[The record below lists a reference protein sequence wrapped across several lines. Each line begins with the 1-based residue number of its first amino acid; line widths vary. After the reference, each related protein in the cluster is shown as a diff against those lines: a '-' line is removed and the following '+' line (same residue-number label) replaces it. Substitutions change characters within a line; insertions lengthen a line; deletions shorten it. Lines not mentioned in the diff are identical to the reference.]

1 MAKGQEFD
9 FSKYDKRH
17 LRNIARMAGE
27 IEGFFSEL
35 NQKAVNAVINFG
47 VKADNDDFDFF
58 FGDFPAVNKIVGDA
72 LNEFREEFSSL
83 IERGNEQAWLLSNE
97 KNAELVKS
105 LQKRAGWSD
114 EMVANLQKPNVDALQ
129 AFQERKVNGMNLS
142 QRVWNLTQQHKESL
156 ELAIECGLADGTNPQ
171 KLSRVVR
178 KYLNEPNKLF
188 RRVRD
193 KKTGQLRLSKA
204 AAAYHPGRGVY
215 RSSYKNAIRM
225 SGTETNMAYR
235 TADFDKW
242 KKIDFVIGVEVRL
255 SPTNHTLN
263 GVPFFD
269 VCDQLAGT
277 YPKDFKFVGWHPNC
291 RCFAIPKLPSREE
304 MRRRRMA
311 VIDGG
316 EKYEFRQVTEMPE
329 NFTSWIATNTDRIMR
344 AKNPPYFIKDNFVGG
359 DIAKGYRWLD
369 AAEKREWR
377 EIGEESKTLT
387 TLEKAA
393 IRHAARTEEEIARIR
408 RMAANRQAVIAS
420 GDSYNLAFIRSHAP
434 EFGVSTEALERAY
447 INGNLTTKAGLAGFK
462 EKLDKALDI
471 WGDREMYWSE
481 NIFDINGLKN
491 MVSKMSGARA
501 NALYKEMETALGD
514 SLKRTF
520 KDEADLKAI
529 IARYEAKVNELA
541 KHRKD
546 VQKAWDERRKA
557 REAATPR
564 KLTELETKNA
574 KFTTPSKNKKEAI
587 ERFKSLFPDINIE
600 FDSFKNEQA
609 PIIDDI
615 RESLVYH
622 ASRFPKIM
630 DNINFMGSIKD
641 QYERIVAGRL
651 KDLRALLGS
660 RYTDEQLLRVVKRE
674 YGVKTRSP
682 RANARTYA
690 YSDSY
695 YSEYKANGIAW
706 NGSRS
711 YKDTIEG
718 VKRDVGIKW
727 HPVGC
732 ERPRSII
739 DHELG
744 HKMDELLGL
753 SNDLQ
758 FLDMYRDI
766 CKNGNQFVIDNLSEY
781 AVKGKV
787 PIAEFIAEAWS
798 EFLCNPNPRD
808 IAKRVGNYILDL
820 YARKYPL
827 K

>member
-114 EMVANLQKPNVDALQ
+114 EMVSNLQKPNVDALQ

-156 ELAIECGLADGTNPQ
+156 ELAIECGLADGTDPQ

-178 KYLNEPNKLF
+178 GYLNEPNRLF

-291 RCFAIPKLPSREE
+291 RCFAIPKLPTREE

-434 EFGVSTEALERAY
+434 EFGVSTKALERAY
-447 INGNLTTKAGLAGFK
+447 INGNFTTKASFSKFK
-462 EKLDKALDI
+462 KKLDETFKIIADK
-471 WGDREMYWSE
+471 DYYWE
-481 NIFDINGLKN
+481 QTINGANLLKKQI
-491 MVSKMSGARA
+491 SKYTSKQA
-501 NALYKEMETALGD
+501 KELLIKIDKAFNEK
-514 SLKRTF
+514 LKRTF
-520 KDEADLKAI
+520 KDSAELDSILQGYIDEYQKI
-529 IARYEAKVNELA
+529 KDLA
-541 KHRKD
+541 KMSNGNLIVLSKE
-546 VQKAWDERRKA
+546 QKKNVKEL
-557 REAATPR
+557 E
-564 KLTELETKNA
+564 KLTKVKAGNPMTREDADMGAENPNYSKGGGYRVNCQTCTMTHLARRFGLDVEAISNDKDRVWKYMQNNNTNWRQRFLNNDGSIPKSADIDSYIYRNKISTRKNKGVDIIKDFFNSTMSKDGLYEIYCGWKRGSAHVFLAESKGGVITYFDPQNKNA
-574 KFTTPSKNKKEAI
+574 DAASYVYEMNLHLI
-587 ERFKSLFPDINIE
+587 EVLR
-600 FDSFKNEQA
+600 
-609 PIIDDI
+609 IDDKI
-615 RESLVYH
+615 IN
-622 ASRFPKIM
+622 PKM
-630 DNINFMGSIKD
+630 
-641 QYERIVAGRL
+641 AGL
-651 KDLRALLGS
+651 
-660 RYTDEQLLRVVKRE
+660 
-674 YGVKTRSP
+674 
-682 RANARTYA
+682 
-690 YSDSY
+690 
-695 YSEYKANGIAW
+695 
-706 NGSRS
+706 
-711 YKDTIEG
+711 
-718 VKRDVGIKW
+718 
-727 HPVGC
+727 
-732 ERPRSII
+732 
-739 DHELG
+739 
-744 HKMDELLGL
+744 
-753 SNDLQ
+753 
-758 FLDMYRDI
+758 FLP
-766 CKNGNQFVIDNLSEY
+766 K
-781 AVKGKV
+781 
-787 PIAEFIAEAWS
+787 
-798 EFLCNPNPRD
+798 
-808 IAKRVGNYILDL
+808 
-820 YARKYPL
+820 
-827 K
+827 